1 MTKTI
6 NFGGKM
12 PMKILSFKE
21 EDYGN
26 TWEKEYVQELISTL
40 KKGMVVYDI
49 GAENGELSVMA
60 ANIVGGENV
69 HIFEANKDYFPN
81 IKAIWDANNLADPSS
96 CFNGYVDE
104 VSSKWIVFHTLKEL
118 SKGEIFYGCY
128 HANPKVTPMQTV
140 SLDKY
145 SKSIWFKPPDVIM
158 MDIEGAELS
167 AVKGA
172 KEIIEKYAPIFFIS
186 IHPQYIQERSNG
198 TKEELL
204 QIFLDN
210 NYTGVHLSTDHEEHW
225 KFTKNKSMN
234 KLTWAFAVEGETN
247 SATIRTHSISL
258 KVEVGDTIT
267 ISSTGEKGVVVS
279 ADDESFTLDK
289 TLYSAN
295 FDRLRQGEVIIVE

>member
-1 MTKTI
+1 ME
-6 NFGGKM
+6 
-12 PMKILSFKE
+12 ILSFKE
-21 EDYGN
+21 EDYED
-26 TWEKEYVQELISTL
+26 TWEREYVQELISTL

-69 HIFEANKDYFPN
+69 HIFEPNKDYFPN
-81 IKAIWDANNLADPSS
+81 IKAIWDANNLTDAAS

-104 VSSKWIVFHTLKEL
+104 VSSEWVTFRTLNEL
-118 SKGEIFYGCY
+118 GNGEIFYGCY
-128 HANPKVTPMQTV
+128 HANPNVTPMQTV

-145 SKSIWFKPPDVIM
+145 SKSIWFKPPNVIM

-198 TKEELL
+198 TKEELI

-210 NYTGVHLSTDHEEHW
+210 NYNAIHLSTDHEEHW
-225 KFTKNKSMN
+225 EFIKNN
-234 KLTWAFAVEGETN
+234 
-247 SATIRTHSISL
+247 I
-258 KVEVGDTIT
+258 
-267 ISSTGEKGVVVS
+267 
-279 ADDESFTLDK
+279 
-289 TLYSAN
+289 
-295 FDRLRQGEVIIVE
+295 